1 MATRLKGLTV
11 DRVDLVDIGANLDRR
26 TGDGAH
32 IMLYKRAPQEA
43 PAPIAET
50 PMQRLIAKAK
60 SLQASADLIAKTE
73 AVARSFDEVLAGRKA
88 QQALDS
94 LWDLYYAFMESARSI
109 FESDEANKIG
119 LLRVSAVDFMNAF
132 LMALPEAAEDA
143 SDAAGVEKIGR
154 KISGSRM
161 KQLREMHEKLG
172 SLLKEVEGD
181 EAMKSVDLAKSLGV
195 TLPDGATE
203 EQAVEAIKKHNEA
216 LVAKAAEK
224 PGADDVQK
232 RIDAALLEER
242 TKNTAELAKR
252 DEAIAKA
259 NEVAK
264 AERDARILKQFDEQA
279 RTEFSGLSL
288 TLQKA
293 ADKPEAKTDAEI
305 FKAVSEKAPEE
316 WLRIESIL
324 KGAAEAIRTSKLFE
338 EQGAN
343 GPQGAAGSALEQI
356 NAKADEMV
364 AKNLAPTREQ
374 AIAKLATDPQHAE
387 LMARYSDEQRG
398 KK

>member
-374 AIAKLATDPQHAE
+374 AIAKRATDPQHAE

>member
-32 IMLYKRAPQEA
+32 IMLYKRAHESALP
-43 PAPIAET
+43 PTPIT
-50 PMQRLIAKAK
+50 QVIAKAK
-60 SLQASADLIAKTE
+60 TLSASADLVAKAE
-73 AVARSFDEVLAGRKA
+73 ACARSFDEVLAGRKA

-109 FESDEANKIG
+109 FESEEANKIG

-324 KGAAEAIRTSKLFE
+324 KGAADAIRTSKLFE
-338 EQGAN
+338 EQGAS
-343 GPQGAAGSALEQI
+343 GAQGAAGSALEQI

-364 AKNLAPTREQ
+364 AKSLAPTREQ
-374 AIAKLATDPQHAE
+374 AIAKMATDPQHAE
-387 LMARYSDEQRG
+387 LMARYSDEQRAG
-398 KK
+398 SKK